1 MHTGQLNQFFSGSQL
16 KSPRRRKRMKFSK
29 VSQLLLVSSIG
40 LIVATIFSACA
51 ITTIDFIYVACS
63 AGSGTSSAGQIQ
75 AYAVDSQ
82 SGALRTGAPT
92 VASGGVNPVSM
103 AVTSDYANLYVAN
116 AGNSTIVHFAIGL
129 NGTLTADSHTVTLS
143 TTPIALAVNEA
154 NTYLYVVSCTAA
166 ANTAYPTL
174 ICSGGAT
181 LAEYPLSSGAIG
193 SAVSVNTLNLYGTYS
208 AYSSDVLVPTGI
220 SVLANNAAVYVT
232 AYDYTAYHPG
242 CVPTPPATA
251 CPTSTAN
258 PGWVFGYTVGSG
270 GALSA
275 LANPIEAGIKPTG
288 IATDPTNRFAYVT
301 DYASNQLIGY
311 AIMSS
316 STLDFLPSGPFRAGD
331 EPSAIVIDP
340 RGKFI
345 YVTNSLDSTVSPYQI
360 DLTTG
365 APSVTVNATSTGGSN
380 ATDTQPV
387 AVTIDPALGRF
398 VYTANY
404 LGNSVSGFR
413 LDSTSGSLSTTQAT
427 PYPTG
432 AKPTAVIGIPHG
444 NYSTQAVAP

>member
-1 MHTGQLNQFFSGSQL
+1 
-16 KSPRRRKRMKFSK
+16 MKFSK

-40 LIVATIFSACA
+40 LLVATFFSACA
-51 ITTIDFIYVACS
+51 ITTIDFVYVACS
-63 AGSGTSSAGQIQ
+63 AGSGTSSAGEIQ

-92 VASGGVNPVSM
+92 VASGGVNPISM

-116 AGNSTIVHFAIGL
+116 AGNRSIAHFAIGL
-129 NGTLTADSHTVTLS
+129 TGVLTSKDTITISGTPVS
-143 TTPIALAVNEA
+143 IAVNEA
-154 NTYLYVVSCTAA
+154 NTYLYVLSGPAPAVLA
-166 ANTAYPTL
+166 AYPLT
-174 ICSGGAT
+174 SGT
-181 LAEYPLSSGAIG
+181 IG
-193 SAVSVNTLNLYGTYS
+193 SAASSKTLSLYGTYA
-208 AYSSDVLVPTGI
+208 AYSGDVLVPTGL

-232 AYDYTAYHPG
+232 AYDQSAYNPG
-242 CVPTPPATA
+242 GTTTC
-251 CPTSTAN
+251 TSNCAN

-270 GALSA
+270 GVLTA
-275 LANPIEAGIKPTG
+275 LANPFEAGVKPTA
-288 IATDPTNRFAYVT
+288 ITTDPTNRFAYVT
-301 DYASNQLIGY
+301 DYAQGQLIGY

-316 STLDFLPSGPFRAGD
+316 STLNFLPGGPYRTGN

-345 YVTNSLDSTVSPYQI
+345 YVTNSLDSTVSPYEI

-365 APSVTVNATSTGGSN
+365 APSITVNSTSTGGSN
-380 ATDTQPV
+380 STDTQPV
-387 AVTIDPALGRF
+387 AVAIDPALGRF
-398 VYTANY
+398 VYTANF

-413 LDSTSGSLSTTQAT
+413 LDSTSGALSQTQST

-432 AKPTAVIGIPHG
+432 YKPAAVIGIPHG